1 MPTSTFA
8 WLDHDAEQARR
19 SAELIRALAEPETV
33 DSIGVGSVR
42 DGFAG
47 IFFPGT
53 STVQTRARYFLLV
66 PWAMQLVAGRHP
78 RDKAQYDRILRD
90 LEARTIA
97 ALLAGNGPDEVG
109 IIGRNRRDATKR
121 LASSVYWAALGE
133 WGVRTARDLSRS
145 GYREMVLSRR
155 GRELLE
161 GETGDGTI
169 FQVWDEM
176 PTPPDGFPDQPLEIL
191 PPPEEA
197 EYLLT
202 RMASTRAGGVHVGP
216 VSNTPS
222 LLAAVAKNPISAHV
236 PTPWD
241 LPDAVIAS
249 DVLREAHLP
258 KSDGEDVLKGLVA
271 QWQRQ
276 MQAQSALVLAWVPHL
291 TDMYEL
297 LSRFRVNI
305 GAVTRVFLAQW
316 CAAAAQDPVQAMKS
330 QQTTN
335 LITNRECTLKTT
347 NARLVSES
355 ALRAWDGSLFGSRP
369 LDYRWAIAQN
379 MLLDCLSGLR
389 D

>member
-1 MPTSTFA
+1 
-8 WLDHDAEQARR
+8 
-19 SAELIRALAEPETV
+19 
-33 DSIGVGSVR
+33 VR

-249 DVLREAHLP
+249 DVLREALHHAQVFSLVIQGARLRYVGLLYDAQRNAHLP